1 MEWHKFSTGLRQV
14 SFGTLPD
21 GMVGYATY
29 ELAEMLGKLTPR
41 QRAAIDRIV
50 QHVFVD
56 NQPWAAL
63 FRGDDKI
70 TSEASYYRKG
80 KVDPETGKRKGY
92 GWGHDPAF
100 QEALDAAKRLA
111 LATQQRERTHRL
123 QLAKARAEQRA
134 EAAVDTWDNVMTHGR
149 DERARNEAA
158 QKMIDLA
165 FKGSGEQTESG
176 ASLEADWWAAA
187 EGDDEPR

>member
-1 MEWHKFSTGLRQV
+1 M

-50 QHVFVD
+50 QHVFIN
-56 NQPWAAL
+56 NQPWAGL

-80 KVDPETGKRKGY
+80 KVDPETGERSGF
-92 GWGHDPAF
+92 GWGHDPKF
-100 QEALDAAKRLA
+100 LEALDAAKRLA
-111 LATQQRERTHRL
+111 LAGQQRESLGHL
-123 QLAKARAEQRA
+123 QRAKRYAEQ
-134 EAAVDTWDNVMTHGR
+134 AAGPAVQTWVHVMAFGN
-149 DERARNEAA
+149 DDAARIKAA
-158 QKMIDLA
+158 QAVIDLA
-165 FKGSGEQTESG
+165 FKGSDEGEQTNTG
-176 ASLEADWWAAA
+176 AGVEADWWAAT
-187 EGDDEPR
+187 EGDDER